1 MQKLSSELE
10 DINGR
15 MSIQQ
20 RYAKYFPLI
29 DKNEPKN
36 VVITNQD
43 ELLSMKNDASSAM
56 AKLQETMEEQRK
68 AMDSLTL
75 DNSHMKKYIMS
86 LEQEVN
92 LKTK

>member
-1 MQKLSSELE
+1 
-10 DINGR
+10 

-20 RYAKYFPLI
+20 RYAEYFPLI

-43 ELLSMKNDASSAM
+43 ELLSMKKDASSAM
-56 AKLQETMEEQRK
+56 GKLQETMDEQRK